1 MIEKIKKNR
10 GFSELLKLEMKQE
23 INSIA
28 DNKAE
33 KFLKASLI
41 LVKST
46 QNLKAIEDLLS
57 ANLKLMLEEA
67 WNREILIVS
76 AKLNYHI
83 RKK

>member
-23 INSIA
+23 INSIT

>member
-1 MIEKIKKNR
+1 MIEKFKKNR

-83 RKK
+83 LKK